1 MTKLQISALL
11 FCSLA
16 ALSACTKQDDSRSES
31 QTPATAASADQQ
43 RENSPY
49 QEIEWPDLMPKD
61 DLDALMNPPEYLG
74 EIADGSEA
82 DSLDNKLSL
91 DNELSLDDTLKMQKD
106 QPADAYQKALV
117 STRIIPEFNKRKIR
131 LPGFIVPLDFDD
143 HQIITQFLLVPFFG
157 ACIHLPPPPPNQII
171 FATYEPGLPL
181 DDLSDAFFV
190 EGTIFTE
197 LKEHDLATSAYSMT
211 IDRILPYEEPAEGE

>member
-31 QTPATAASADQQ
+31 QTPATAVSADQQ

-61 DLDALMNPPEYLG
+61 DLDALMNPPEYLD
-74 EIADGSEA
+74 EIADGSAE
-82 DSLDNKLSL
+82 DSLDDK
-91 DNELSLDDTLKMQKD
+91 LKMQKD
-106 QPADAYQKALV
+106 QPSDAYQKALV

-181 DDLSDAFFV
+181 DDLSDAFL
-190 EGTIFTE
+190 
-197 LKEHDLATSAYSMT
+197 LKAPFLQN
-211 IDRILPYEEPAEGE
+211 

>member
-1 MTKLQISALL
+1 MRLSVSHLLL
-11 FCSLA
+11 FAGAFLLIACSEKKA
-16 ALSACTKQDDSRSES
+16 PDPVVA
-31 QTPATAASADQQ
+31 TPDKKTAAATPSLEKAD
-43 RENSPY
+43 Y
-49 QEIEWPDLMPKD
+49 QEIEWTDLMPKE
-61 DLDALMNPPEYLG
+61 DLDALMNPPAYLD
-74 EIADGSEA
+74 EIADGSEE
-82 DSLDNKLSL
+82 DT
-91 DNELSLDDTLKMQKD
+91 LDDQFKNPQD
-106 QPADAYQKALV
+106 NPDDPYQKALM
-117 STRIIPEFNKRKIR
+117 STRIIPEFHQRKIR

-143 HQIITQFLLVPFFG
+143 HQIITTFLLVPFFG

-211 IDRILPYEEPAEGE
+211 IDRILPYEE

>member
-1 MTKLQISALL
+1 MRTSFSLLL
-11 FCSLA
+11 FF
-16 ALSACTKQDDSRSES
+16 
-31 QTPATAASADQQ
+31 TAAFLLIGCNKNAADSVTTTSDKKIVTVTAPA
-43 RENSPY
+43 EKVDY
-49 QEIEWPDLMPKD
+49 QEIEWTDLMPKE
-61 DLDALMNPPEYLG
+61 DLDALMNPPAYLD
-74 EIADGSEA
+74 EIADGSEE
-82 DSLDNKLSL
+82 DT
-91 DNELSLDDTLKMQKD
+91 LDDQFKNPQD
-106 QPADAYQKALV
+106 NPDDPYQKALM
-117 STRIIPEFNKRKIR
+117 STRIIPEFHQRKIR

-143 HQIITQFLLVPFFG
+143 HQIITTFLLVPFFG

-211 IDRILPYEEPAEGE
+211 IDRILPYEE